1 MWNKVRSRPRYD
13 SHYYGLKSGKV
24 MNQAT
29 LVRDLKQLEDR
40 ALNLLSINFEFVPT
54 MLVIINTLAWGL
66 FGKAVKVE

>member
-1 MWNKVRSRPRYD
+1 
-13 SHYYGLKSGKV
+13 

>member
-1 MWNKVRSRPRYD
+1 
-13 SHYYGLKSGKV
+13 

-29 LVRDLKQLEDR
+29 LVRDLKQLENR

-54 MLVIINTLAWGL
+54 MLVIINTFAWGM